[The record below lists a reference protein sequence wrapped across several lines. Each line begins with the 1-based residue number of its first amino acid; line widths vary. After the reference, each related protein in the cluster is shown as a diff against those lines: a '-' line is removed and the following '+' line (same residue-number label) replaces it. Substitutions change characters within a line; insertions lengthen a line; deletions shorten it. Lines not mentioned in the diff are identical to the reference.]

1 MGVKS
6 LTDKNQNQ
14 KFISGSLLAIA
25 LSLIVHFIVK
35 GSGGRNEEEDIAAYL
50 VKIEKLRQDLAE
62 KSRRVGTLERQLD
75 DVPSRYELD
84 QYQRRFFEL
93 VTVKIKRKA

>member
-1 MGVKS
+1 M
-6 LTDKNQNQ
+6 
-14 KFISGSLLAIA
+14 A
-25 LSLIVHFIVK
+25 LSLLVHFIVK
-35 GSGGRNEEEDIAAYL
+35 GSVGQNEEEDIATYL